1 MVPDDE
7 LYCSGS
13 NRAVQRDMSRRI
25 VQFQVFMYSD
35 RAEEHWRMY
44 FEQLDHNTQWD
55 ELVRNGLEINMAHHT
70 SNKILEIENSFLEP
84 PMHTYQLAAI

>member
-1 MVPDDE
+1 
-7 LYCSGS
+7 
-13 NRAVQRDMSRRI
+13 
-25 VQFQVFMYSD
+25 
-35 RAEEHWRMY
+35 MY